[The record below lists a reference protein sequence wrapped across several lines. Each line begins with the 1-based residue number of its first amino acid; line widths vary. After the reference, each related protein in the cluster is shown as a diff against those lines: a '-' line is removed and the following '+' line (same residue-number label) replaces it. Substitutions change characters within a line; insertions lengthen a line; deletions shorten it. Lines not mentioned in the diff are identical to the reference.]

1 VTELTG
7 AAGDVFLLHPLLL
20 HARRYTPHAAPA
32 STLYQHSY
40 IRTLL
45 LCPGSKNL
53 WRPSEAPAGGGAADS
68 GVRVVAHPSVPLR
81 RPLNLAAPRSVL
93 ERSIVGT
100 SAHPSVTF

>member
-1 VTELTG
+1 M
-7 AAGDVFLLHPLLL
+7 H
-20 HARRYTPHAAPA
+20 HARKLHSTP
-32 STLYQHSY
+32 SFFLC
-40 IRTLL
+40 

-53 WRPSEAPAGGGAADS
+53 WRPSEAPARGGAADS

-100 SAHPSVTF
+100 SSHPYVAP